1 MKLYYNKYK
10 YRKTKSKGG
19 TQMKKVKLAIFDMDG
34 LMFDTERVALN
45 SWMKAGQVCGYD
57 ITEEIILEF
66 AGRNKI
72 DIGLILKKYFGEDF
86 PYEKVRN
93 ERFADSDKL
102 MMEKGVPVKEGLFE
116 LLDYLEELGIKKVV
130 ATSTGRERA
139 EWLLS
144 RAGVLNR
151 FDTII
156 CGDEITK
163 GKPEPEIFLKA
174 CEKMDVDP
182 KDAVV
187 LEDSEPGLLAAS
199 RAKIKCILVPDLL
212 QHSEEIQK
220 LACAKV
226 KTLLEVRALEI

>member
-1 MKLYYNKYK
+1 LYYNRYSYK
-10 YRKTKSKGG
+10 KTKSKGG
-19 TQMKKVKLAIFDMDG
+19 TEMKKVKLVIFDMDG
-34 LMFDTERVALN
+34 LMFDTERLALN
-45 SWMKAGQVCGYD
+45 SWQIAGQVCGYN
-57 ITEEIILEF
+57 ITEKIILEF
-66 AGRNKI
+66 AGRNKV
-72 DIGLILKKYFGEDF
+72 DIGLIMKKYFGEDF
-86 PYEKVRN
+86 PYEKVRD

-102 MMEKGVPVKEGLFE
+102 MLEKGVPVKEGLFE

-130 ATSTGRERA
+130 ATSSGRDRA
-139 EWLLS
+139 NWLLS
-144 RAGVLNR
+144 SAGVLNR

-199 RAKIKCILVPDLL
+199 RANIKCILVPDLV
-212 QHSEEIQK
+212 QHPEEIEK
-220 LACAKV
+220 LACAKT
-226 KTLLEVRALEI
+226 KSLLEVRELDI

>member
-1 MKLYYNKYK
+1 MKN
-10 YRKTKSKGG
+10 
-19 TQMKKVKLAIFDMDG
+19 VKLVIFDMDG

-45 SWMKAGQVCGYD
+45 AWLKAGQVCGYD
-57 ITEEIILEF
+57 ITEEMILEF
-66 AGRNKI
+66 AGRNKV

-102 MMEKGVPVKEGLFE
+102 MLEKGVPIKEGLFE
-116 LLDYLEELGIKKVV
+116 LLECLEGLGIKKVV
-130 ATSTGRERA
+130 ATSTARDRA

-144 RAGVLNR
+144 TAGVLKR

-174 CEKMDVDP
+174 CEKMNVDP

-199 RAKIKCILVPDLL
+199 RGKIKCILVPDLV
-212 QHSEEIQK
+212 QHPEEIEK

-226 KTLLEVRALEI
+226 KSLLEVRELEL

>member
-1 MKLYYNKYK
+1 
-10 YRKTKSKGG
+10 
-19 TQMKKVKLAIFDMDG
+19 MKKVKLAIFDMDG

-45 SWMKAGQVCGYD
+45 SWLKAGQVCGYD
-57 ITEEIILEF
+57 ITEKIILEF
-66 AGRNKI
+66 AGRNKF
-72 DIGLILKKYFGEDF
+72 DIGLIFKKYFGEDF
-86 PYEKVRN
+86 PYERVRA

-102 MMEKGVPVKEGLFE
+102 LEKEVPIKEGLFE
-116 LLDYLEELGIKKVV
+116 LLDYLDELGIRKVV
-130 ATSTGRERA
+130 ATSSGRDRA

-144 RAGVLNR
+144 TAGILNR

-174 CEKMDVDP
+174 CEKMNVDP

-199 RAKIKCILVPDLL
+199 RAKIKCILVPDLV
-212 QHSEEIQK
+212 QHPEEIEK
-220 LACAKV
+220 LACTKV
-226 KTLLEVRALEI
+226 KNLLEVRELEI

>member
-1 MKLYYNKYK
+1 
-10 YRKTKSKGG
+10 
-19 TQMKKVKLAIFDMDG
+19 
-34 LMFDTERVALN
+34 
-45 SWMKAGQVCGYD
+45 
-57 ITEEIILEF
+57 
-66 AGRNKI
+66 
-72 DIGLILKKYFGEDF
+72 LILKKYFGEDF

-102 MMEKGVPVKEGLFE
+102 MLEKGVPIKEGLFE
-116 LLDYLEELGIKKVV
+116 LLECLEGLGIKKVV
-130 ATSTGRERA
+130 ATSTARDRA

-144 RAGVLNR
+144 TAGVLKR

-174 CEKMDVDP
+174 CEKMNVDP

-199 RAKIKCILVPDLL
+199 RGKIKCILVPDLV
-212 QHSEEIQK
+212 QHPEEIEK

-226 KTLLEVRALEI
+226 KSLLEVRELEL

>member
-1 MKLYYNKYK
+1 MKEL
-10 YRKTKSKGG
+10 
-19 TQMKKVKLAIFDMDG
+19 KLVIFDMDG
-34 LMFDTERVALN
+34 LMFDTERLALN
-45 SWMKAGQVCGYD
+45 SWLKAGQVCGYN
-57 ITEEIILEF
+57 ITEEIILKF
-66 AGRNKI
+66 AGRNKV
-72 DIGLILKKYFGEDF
+72 DIGLIFKGYFGEDF
-86 PYEKVRN
+86 PYEKVRA
-93 ERFADSDKL
+93 ERFADSDKFML
-102 MMEKGVPVKEGLFE
+102 EKGVPVKEGLFE

-130 ATSTGRERA
+130 ATSSGRERA

-144 RAGVLNR
+144 SAGILNR

-199 RAKIKCILVPDLL
+199 RAKIKCILVPDLV
-212 QHSEEIQK
+212 QHPEEITK
-220 LACAKV
+220 LACAKI
-226 KTLLEVRALEI
+226 KSLLEVRELEI